1 MRHEI
6 RFSGFGGQGII
17 LSAVILGRA
26 AALYDQKYAVQTQV
40 YGPEAR
46 GGASMSAVIIDDEP
60 ILFPKVRHPDTY
72 VIMSQQGFEK
82 YGKNPRADAVMLLD
96 SDLVHDRPSCIW
108 VGIPATLS
116 AKKDLGR
123 EIVAN
128 IIMLGA
134 LTTATT
140 VVTGPALEKAILD
153 SVPKGTE
160 DLNLKAMRRG
170 QELGI
175 EGGSS

>member
-1 MRHEI
+1 
-6 RFSGFGGQGII
+6 
-17 LSAVILGRA
+17 
-26 AALYDQKYAVQTQV
+26 
-40 YGPEAR
+40 
-46 GGASMSAVIIDDEP
+46 
-60 ILFPKVRHPDTY
+60 
-72 VIMSQQGFEK
+72 MSQQGFEK

-140 VVTGPALEKAILD
+140 VVSGPALEKAILD

>member
-1 MRHEI
+1 
-6 RFSGFGGQGII
+6 
-17 LSAVILGRA
+17 
-26 AALYDQKYAVQTQV
+26 
-40 YGPEAR
+40 
-46 GGASMSAVIIDDEP
+46 
-60 ILFPKVRHPDTY
+60 
-72 VIMSQQGFEK
+72 
-82 YGKNPRADAVMLLD
+82 MLLD